1 MLGLDPGSRVAGWG
15 AVADRDGA
23 LDSLGYGALK
33 LPAEPSL
40 SARMRLLYQGTLQA
54 LDRFDPDEVA
64 VEAVFAARNAR
75 SALVLGQARG
85 AVLAAVGDRP
95 CAEYP
100 ARTVKQALTGYGG
113 AGKAPLAA
121 MVARRL
127 GLAEIPSPWDAADA
141 LAVAICHLDARRAR
155 NRLDRAATQSP

>member
-1 MLGLDPGSRVAGWG
+1 MGLDPGSRVAGWG
-15 AVADRDGA
+15 VVSDRNGTLGA
-23 LDSLGYGALK
+23 LGHGAVRIPAKSSMSVRMSLLHREIG
-33 LPAEPSL
+33 
-40 SARMRLLYQGTLQA
+40 RV

-64 VEAVFAARNAR
+64 VEAVFVARNVR

-113 AGKAPLAA
+113 AGKDPVAT

-127 GLAEIPSPWDAADA
+127 GLAEVPSLRDATDA
-141 LAVAICHLDARRAR
+141 LAVAICHLDTRRAR
-155 NRLDRAATQSP
+155 RRLDGARVPGP